1 VSGVSATI
9 DNEKELATVRI
20 LVDDDAVES
29 LVHRELEGKGMK
41 IYASWRQEP
50 TLEEVFIKFV
60 GRGFAES
67 EVVAN

>member
-1 VSGVSATI
+1 
-9 DNEKELATVRI
+9 
-20 LVDDDAVES
+20 
-29 LVHRELEGKGMK
+29 MK

-67 EVVAN
+67 EVVAS